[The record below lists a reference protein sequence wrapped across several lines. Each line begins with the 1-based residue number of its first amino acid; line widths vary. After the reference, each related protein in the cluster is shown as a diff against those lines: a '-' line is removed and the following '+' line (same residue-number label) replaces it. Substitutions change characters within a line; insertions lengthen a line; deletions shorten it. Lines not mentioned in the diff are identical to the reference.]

1 MDKQAAN
8 IQSQCEKCQ
17 HIPNHEKSYTIFT
30 SNDWRIPFLEY
41 LIEGILPDNRDEAYL
56 LKRMANRY
64 FVEGGILFRKG
75 FNGEPLR
82 RLGALKHNLSCKKFI
97 WVNVGTIK
105 VRSDF
110 SSSCLTLDI
119 FGQPWSKTQPSMWRL
134 VTLVKSMEAWSILI
148 PLVSKI

>member
-17 HIPNHEKSYTIFT
+17 HIPSHEESYAMFT

-41 LIEGILPDNRDEAYL
+41 LIEGILPDNQDEAYL
-56 LKRMANRY
+56 LKRMATRY

-82 RLGALKHNLSCKKFI
+82 CLGTPEAQSIMQEVHANECGNHQGKKRLL
-97 WVNVGTIK
+97 
-105 VRSDF
+105 
-110 SSSCLTLDI
+110 
-119 FGQPWSKTQPSMWRL
+119 Q
-134 VTLVKSMEAWSILI
+134 
-148 PLVSKI
+148 